1 MKEFIAII
9 KKLWENKKTRS
20 LAILILYGI
29 FFIFVFALINS
40 APSVQPKPVVPTNP
54 FDYLKNKGIEKI
66 EFSGLHQFIYQDEQ
80 IYYNE
85 LIYNIDE
92 RPEELLMYDFL
103 IFNTDNIYNL
113 LNKSILES
121 TNHVL
126 NSNTYVVA
134 IKDFVNI
141 VLNEHLEIEGNIRIT
156 MYEND
161 SNILEIDFNEY
172 YGYTTKIYLRS

>member
-20 LAILILYGI
+20 LAILALYGI
-29 FFIFVFALINS
+29 FFMFVFALLNS
-40 APSVQPKPVVPTNP
+40 SSSVQPKPVVPTNP
-54 FDYLKNKGIEKI
+54 FDYLKNKEIEKI
-66 EFSGLHQFIYQDEQ
+66 DFSGLHQFIYQDEQ

-85 LIYNIDE
+85 LIYNIVE
-92 RPEELLMYDFL
+92 RPEELLMYDFS

-126 NSNTYVVA
+126 NSNTYVVT
-134 IKDFVNI
+134 IKDFVNT
-141 VLNEHLEIEGNIRIT
+141 VFTENLEIDGNIRIT
-156 MYEND
+156 MYENNLD
-161 SNILEIDFNEY
+161 IVEIDLSEY
-172 YGYTTKIYLRS
+172 YGYIAKLYLRS